1 MRLSS
6 LTLVEFKRR
15 GGETGHFLSYLWQGT
30 GFFVATQGQLLCTLG
45 LPHLGTQC
53 TTQPFICR
61 ILLTLKHVNRRMF

>member
-30 GFFVATQGQLLCTLG
+30 GFFVATQA
-45 LPHLGTQC
+45 HLA
-53 TTQPFICR
+53 F
-61 ILLTLKHVNRRMF
+61 LTLVHSVPLSHSFAEFS